1 MTRQVVR
8 RSLDSLLRPRSVAIV
23 GACPNDP
30 TRMGTRTLYDLAGSS
45 WNGRILPVSTRHE
58 SLYGLP
64 VYRSL
69 RDLPQAPDV
78 VLARIPSAGAMS
90 LVEDAIAVGAGHV
103 VVLAAGF
110 AEAGEAGRSM
120 QHQLVAR
127 AAESGVRILG
137 PQSIGLVNCID
148 GVPLSLSQIMERL
161 VLRKGRTALLTQS
174 GAMAIS
180 LAVRAQADL
189 GIDFSYVVTF
199 GNSADIAP
207 AEALQWLAR
216 DAHTDVIGLYLEGM
230 GEGRAFADAVL
241 ACRDAGKD
249 VVVLRSGLSRRGAQA
264 VASHT
269 ASMSGDADLFFALCR
284 QLAVPVC
291 ESADRFLWTLKGLSR
306 RANSAPV
313 KTAFAS
319 ISGGACALWADH
331 AERLGFDLPPLTAG
345 QHEALVKHLP
355 SFLTPANPLDLGPV
369 FFDEDAF
376 AETVGTL
383 LSLPNFDLL
392 VLYLF
397 TSSPSLM
404 GGLDKVARLE
414 QLARKHDRDIW
425 VIWEAATEPEWA
437 ALARSARL
445 VGFRDLG
452 QAALALQAVR
462 EARGPIRHVGAAAS
476 PRSHRPAEPCR
487 LDTEVAV
494 KTWLHRYGIQIPR
507 GFACETPADARRI
520 AESLGGGVAL
530 KVISAQIP
538 HKSEVGGVILI
549 RDKSSRVDDVCEEM
563 LASVR
568 RSAPDAEV
576 QGVLVEELVNE
587 HGLELFVT
595 VRHDQDYGLVTTIG
609 RGGIAIEVERDY
621 VVHVGEL
628 GTEAMES
635 LLPRLRCAALFGAFR
650 GRPPLA
656 ISALVDLVT
665 KLHAAVSESD
675 VSEVEIN
682 PVLLGTGSAWALD
695 ALVRS

>member
-1 MTRQVVR
+1 MTRQKVQ
-8 RSLDSLLRPRSVAIV
+8 RSLDSLFRPRSVAVV

-30 TRMGTRTLYDLAGSS
+30 TRMGTRTLHDLVGSG
-45 WNGRILPVSTRHE
+45 WNGRIFPVSSRHE
-58 SLYGLP
+58 SLYGMP

-69 RDLPQAPDV
+69 RELPQAPDV
-78 VLARIPSAGAMS
+78 VLARIPSAGAMG
-90 LVEDAIAVGAGHV
+90 LVDDAVAVGAGHV

-120 QHQLVAR
+120 QRQLVAR
-127 AAESGVRILG
+127 AAGAGVRILG
-137 PQSIGLVNCID
+137 PQSIGLVNCVD
-148 GVPLSLSQIMERL
+148 SVPLSLSQIMERL
-161 VLRKGRTALLTQS
+161 ALRPGRTALLTQS

-230 GEGRAFADAVL
+230 GEGRTFADAVL
-241 ACRDAGKD
+241 ACRRAGKD

-269 ASMSGDADLFFALCR
+269 AAMSGDADVFFALCR

-291 ESADRFLWTLKGLSR
+291 ESAERFLWTLKGLSR
-306 RANSAPV
+306 RASSAPV

-331 AERLGFDLPPLTAG
+331 AERLGFDLPPLTTA

-355 SFLTPANPLDLGPV
+355 SFLTPTNPLDLGPV

-414 QLARKHDRDIW
+414 QLARQHDRDIW
-425 VIWEAATEPEWA
+425 VIWEAATEAEWE
-437 ALARSARL
+437 ALARSAR
-445 VGFRDLG
+445 VVAFRDLG

-462 EARGPIRHVGAAAS
+462 EARGPIRYLGAAAS
-476 PRSHRPAEPCR
+476 SQPRRPVGGGT
-487 LDTEVAV
+487 LDTEAAV
-494 KTWLHRYGIQIPR
+494 KIWLREYGVQVPR
-507 GFACETPADARRI
+507 GIACKTPADARRV
-520 AESLGGGVAL
+520 AETFGAGVAL
-530 KVISAQIP
+530 KVISAQIQ
-538 HKSEVGGVILI
+538 HKSEVGGVMLI
-549 RDKSSRVDDVCEEM
+549 RDDASRVDDACEQM
-563 LASVR
+563 LAAVR
-568 RSAPDAEV
+568 RHAPDAMV
-576 QGVLVEELVNE
+576 QGVLVEELIDE
-587 HGLELFVT
+587 QGLELFVT
-595 VRHDQDYGLVTTIG
+595 VRHDPDYGLVTTIG
-609 RGGIAIEVERDY
+609 RGGVAIEVERDY
-621 VVHVGEL
+621 VVHVGEVW
-628 GTEAMES
+628 TEAIEA
-635 LLPRLRCAALFGAFR
+635 LLRRLRCSALFSAFR
-650 GRPPLA
+650 GRPPLS
-656 ISALVDLVT
+656 ILALVGLIT
-665 KLHAAVSESD
+665 KLHAAVLESG

-682 PVLLGTGSAWALD
+682 PVLLSNQTAWALD
-695 ALVRS
+695 ALVRA